1 MTSDELRHDAPPSPV
16 SEGQTLSQQ
25 ALIPGLPTILDHRL
39 LRRQLSWLIGIRLVV
54 VTSVA
59 LLYFLLTLIPAEPL
73 RTLSPRFLFLLA
85 GLTYVASLGYI
96 GLLRMVPG
104 REALHAYAQFLGD
117 LGLITAL
124 VYWFGGAVSPFSML
138 YLVVISIAAAL
149 LRRSAGVLVAN
160 VAYVLFASISL
171 SLYFGWIPPPNE
183 LSAETTALPRLLYNL
198 TTHLFGFYGIALLT
212 SYLARDVTLAERK
225 LVERTEDLADLQV
238 AYQDVVQSMSSG
250 LVTAAL
256 DGTLTSVN
264 RLGESL
270 LHREA
275 DELVDR
281 HLVETGLLDEEAW
294 ARLVVIAQQ
303 GGKVRRESEIEI
315 LGESRSFGYT
325 AAPLCDAHGEQTGYL
340 VVFQDLTEW
349 HKLEEEVRIKDRMA
363 AVGELAAGIAH
374 EIGNPLAAI
383 SGSVQ
388 MLLPSAQEDSA
399 REKLLQIVL
408 RESRRLDRTIKG
420 FLQFARPK
428 EASSVRFDIARLLAE
443 HVELLGNSEEL
454 TDRHTVR
461 LDLDPA
467 SATVVADPDQ
477 IAQIFWNLS
486 RNALRAMP
494 EGGTLQVAGR
504 VVDSRYRLEM
514 RDTGCGMTPDERANL
529 FHPFKSFFDQGTGIG
544 MAIVYRIVEEHGGE
558 LHVESTPEEGTT
570 IVVELPSAEVG
581 APRAVEEPVA

>member
-1 MTSDELRHDAPPSPV
+1 VTSDQLNQGEAASPA
-16 SEGQTLSQQ
+16 SEGPLLPRP
-25 ALIPGLPTILDHRL
+25 ALLDSLRTIRDPRL
-39 LRRQLSWLIGIRLVV
+39 LRRQLSWLIGIRLVI

-73 RTLSPRFLFLLA
+73 RALNPRFLYLLA
-85 GLTYVASLGYI
+85 GLTYIASLGYI
-96 GLLRMVPG
+96 GMLQLVPG
-104 REALHAYAQFLGD
+104 REALHAYGQFLGD
-117 LGLITAL
+117 LGLITGL

-138 YLVVISIAAAL
+138 YLVVISIAATL
-149 LRRSAGVLVAN
+149 LRRSAGVMVAN
-160 VAYVLFASISL
+160 VAYVLYASVAL

-183 LSAETTALPRLLYNL
+183 LTAEATALPRLLYNL
-198 TTHLFGFYGIALLT
+198 TTHLFGFYGVALLT

-225 LVERTEDLADLQV
+225 LVEKTEDLADLQV

-250 LVTAAL
+250 LVTTGL

-264 RLGESL
+264 RVGESL
-270 LHREA
+270 LQREA
-275 DELVDR
+275 DDLVDR
-281 HLVETGLLDEEAW
+281 HLVETTLLDDEAW
-294 ARLVVIAQQ
+294 ARLVVIARQ
-303 GGKVRRESEIEI
+303 GGKLRQEIEI
-315 LGESRSFGYT
+315 DISGESRTFGYT
-325 AAPLCDAHGEQTGYL
+325 AAPLCDAHGEHTGYL

-349 HKLEEEVRIKDRMA
+349 HKLEQEVRIKDRMA

-388 MLLPSAQEDSA
+388 MLLPSAQEDTA

-408 RESRRLDRTIKG
+408 RESHRLDRTIKG

-428 EASSVRFDIARLLAE
+428 EAANVRFDIARLLAE

-454 TDRHTVR
+454 TDQHTVR

-477 IAQIFWNLS
+477 IAQIFWNLA

-504 VVDSRYRLEM
+504 IVDSKYRLEV
-514 RDTGCGMTPDERANL
+514 RDTGCGMTAEEQANL
-529 FHPFKSFFDQGTGIG
+529 FHPFKSFFGQGTGIG
-544 MAIVYRIVEEHGGE
+544 MAIVYQIVEEHGGR
-558 LHVESTPEEGTT
+558 LHVESTSEKGTT
-570 IVVELPSAEVG
+570 IVVELPFAEVG
-581 APRAVEEPVA
+581 ARTAVEEPVA